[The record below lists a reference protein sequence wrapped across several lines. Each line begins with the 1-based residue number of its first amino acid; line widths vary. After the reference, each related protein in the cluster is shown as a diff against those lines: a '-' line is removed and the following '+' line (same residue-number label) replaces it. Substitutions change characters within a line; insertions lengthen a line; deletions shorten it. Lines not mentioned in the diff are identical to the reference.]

1 MRENQDGILVAM
13 NYGRTSALRID
24 PIEKKPLYHFMP
36 NTWTYSLCTVG
47 CNMHC
52 EWCQNASISQ
62 QSKPNRQ
69 ILGDYIT
76 PEVHVKNALRLNC
89 PSISF
94 TYTEPTI
101 FFEYAFDIMRL
112 AKEHDLNTVW
122 VTNGYMSNEV
132 LDEILPLLDA
142 ANVDYK
148 GSEQR
153 IYETYCGGTSQPIL
167 NNIRRMVDAGVHVE
181 VTTLIV
187 PGVNDE
193 SAQLRQ
199 IATDIA
205 AIDPA
210 IPWHISRFFP
220 AHHMKDTPKTP
231 YETLRLA
238 ERFGREAG
246 LETIHLGNV

>member
-1 MRENQDGILVAM
+1 
-13 NYGRTSALRID
+13 
-24 PIEKKPLYHFMP
+24 
-36 NTWTYSLCTVG
+36 
-47 CNMHC
+47 MHC

-62 QSKPNRQ
+62 QPKPARQ
-69 ILGDYIT
+69 IFGDYIT
-76 PEVHVKNALRLNC
+76 PEVHVKNAIRLKC

-112 AKEHDLNTVW
+112 AKEHDLKTVW
-122 VTNGYMSNEV
+122 VTNGYMTDEV
-132 LDEILPLLDA
+132 LDEILPMLDA

-153 IYETYCGGTSQPIL
+153 IYESYCGGSSKPIL
-167 NNIRRMVDAGVHVE
+167 NNIRHMVQSGVHVE

-187 PGVNDE
+187 PGVNDDPK
-193 SAQLRQ
+193 QLRQ
-199 IATDIA
+199 IASDIA
-205 AIDPA
+205 SIDPA

-220 AHHMKDTPKTP
+220 AYHMKDTPKTP
-231 YETLRLA
+231 LDTLKLA

-246 LETIHLGNV
+246 LSTIHLGNV